1 VEVGE
6 ADLASRATEVT
17 AETVASTVAE
27 GAEVELLLME

>member
-1 VEVGE
+1 VVVE

-27 GAEVELLLME
+27 VAAEEQLLME

>member
-27 GAEVELLLME
+27 EEAEEQLLME